1 MAPASTKYLRHKS
14 SIPPVHKMTL
24 APEARIFCIRS
35 LVMSDSLRR
44 EREGGRERGE
54 GEGEGEGKEGRG
66 RGRGRER
73 GRGRRRGRG
82 KGRGREMEGWRDG
95 EVSV

>member
-44 EREGGRERGE
+44 GREGGREGERGE
-54 GEGEGEGKEGRG
+54 GEGEGEG
-66 RGRGRER
+66 
-73 GRGRRRGRG
+73 RGRRGEGEREREGDGR
-82 KGRGREMEGWRDG
+82 MERWGS
-95 EVSV
+95 ECVSQEDINT